1 MTRAFAKLAI
11 DFAANGALPDR
22 FRLFIPGWNTTEN
35 GNFLFDE
42 AAAAAVMAAYRAWG
56 VDLAIDLEHQ
66 MLEQGIA
73 SDPTAKDARGW
84 CQLELASD
92 GSLWAINVR
101 WTPDGAARLTEK
113 RQRYVSPA
121 FEIDP
126 ESQRVT
132 KIVNVAITAIPAT
145 HQTPALVA
153 ASLKR
158 LSMDPKL
165 VQQALDALIEGDT
178 EKCAELLKG
187 AIAAAASTP
196 EAEAAPAPEAMAA
209 PEEPAPAPAEEPKPE
224 ESAIAPAPSAEAPKG
239 EEDEEEEKAAV
250 VAASKLVRLSGKT
263 SLVDALLEIEAW
275 RKSHI
280 ELETERQ
287 KLAVEKKALESAERR
302 KLCVELVTQGG
313 LAPAAVWAD
322 DKCSSPKAYLASMS
336 IADLREFAKASKS
349 TKATPKASAPKGAPV
364 DGDKEFTTPHGVV
377 ALSAREIK
385 TCAEAGADLQVYA
398 NNKAFRDHAGKNA
411 GR

>member
-1 MTRAFAKLAI
+1 VPRAFAKLAI
-11 DFAANGALPDR
+11 DFAASGALPDR
-22 FRLFIPGWNTTEN
+22 FRLFVPGWNTTEN

-66 MLEQGIA
+66 MLEHGIA
-73 SDPTAKDARGW
+73 PDPTAKDARGW

-126 ESQRVT
+126 ESKRVT

-165 VQQALDALIEGDT
+165 VQQALDALIEGDAD
-178 EKCAELLKG
+178 KCAELLKG
-187 AIAAAASTP
+187 AIAAAASSEAP
-196 EAEAAPAPEAMAA
+196 AEAAPEAMAA

-224 ESAIAPAPSAEAPKG
+224 ESAAAPAPSAEAPKG

-263 SLVDALLEIEAW
+263 SLVDAIVEIEAW

-287 KLAVEKKALESAERR
+287 KLATEKAALESAERR

-322 DKCSSPKAYLASMS
+322 EKCSAPKPYLAAMS
-336 IADLREFAKASKS
+336 IVDLRDFAKSSKASK
-349 TKATPKASAPKGAPV
+349 AAPKVAPPKV
-364 DGDKEFTTPHGVV
+364 PAADEKQFTTQHGVV
-377 ALSAREIK
+377 TLSASELK
-385 TCAEAGADLQVYA
+385 ACEDTKADPQVYA
-398 NNKAFRDHAGKNA
+398 NNKAFRDHARKNA